1 MPSQRDSSSKTKQ
14 QHSTKNMHPNE
25 LQAAGELVRTLSVK
39 LQCVEDNVR
48 EDATDT
54 DA

>member
-1 MPSQRDSSSKTKQ
+1 MNYRQRE
-14 QHSTKNMHPNE
+14 N
-25 LQAAGELVRTLSVK
+25 LVRTLSVK
-39 LQCVEDNVR
+39 LQCVKKNVR